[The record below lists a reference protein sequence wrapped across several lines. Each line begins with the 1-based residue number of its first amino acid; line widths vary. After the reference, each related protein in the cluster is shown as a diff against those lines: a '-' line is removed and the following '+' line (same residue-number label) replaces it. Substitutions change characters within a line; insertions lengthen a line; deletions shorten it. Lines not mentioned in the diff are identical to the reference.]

1 MNYMHVWGCPAEAKI
16 FSPNARK
23 LDARTVSCHFIG
35 YPDKSKGFRFY
46 CPNQLTK
53 FVETRHAV
61 FLEDEMLR
69 GSMTPREINL
79 EEKRVYVPTPMIQE
93 PVLPVHDN
101 VVPPVENT
109 ADTTPADIIPNEI
122 NEEDIQQAP
131 AEENKHDGEPLRRSH
146 RVRMSA
152 ISSNYVTYMSEDMD
166 ELVLDDDPTS
176 FKEAMKS
183 EHSSEWY
190 NAMKDEMKSMST
202 NDV

>member
-1 MNYMHVWGCPAEAKI
+1 MHVWGCPAEAKI
-16 FSPNARK
+16 FSPNAGK
-23 LDARTVSCHFIG
+23 LDARTISCHFIG

-61 FLEDEMLR
+61 FLEDELLR

-109 ADTTPADIIPNEI
+109 TDTTPADIIPNEI

-146 RVRMSA
+146 RVRKSA

-176 FKEAMKS
+176 FKEAMKRS
-183 EHSSEWY
+183 IHL
-190 NAMKDEMKSMST
+190 NGIMP
-202 NDV
+202 